1 MNPSIPD
8 QDAIRPLLVLRIAG
22 VIAAALA
29 IAMQSPW
36 PDQTTETIGW
46 VIVSVVAIGSLGL
59 WWWSRGHRSERD
71 SGTIIGLGFFLDAI
85 LAFGVAWTFAG
96 EMYVAAVIP
105 FVALSGALRYRWI
118 GAWIGAAAS
127 VLFSAFVFVHAADIA
142 GTPFDRSG
150 YAFIV
155 LSTVGMGF
163 VAATV
168 AEGWRSRRLEF
179 EGQAARL
186 IELDRLKDRYI
197 AVTSHEI
204 RGPLSAMIAAIDTV
218 RSRWDQLDPEKREH
232 LLEMVQLQGRELD
245 RLVQDLFI
253 SAEVQSGGLQ
263 LQPEWVELEATI
275 KRATEAA
282 AGKRR
287 AHLLEMFVDPLR
299 AEVDPYR
306 VTQIVRNLVENAY
319 KYTFDHTKVVV
330 AALGVDDGLHLEV
343 SDNGD
348 GIPAE
353 KRDQLFEA
361 FSRIE
366 ETAAGQEGVGLGLY
380 VVSQLVAAMNGRID
394 LQSSSRGT
402 TFTIFLPCKTI
413 PLDRPQIGLVGG
425 DEAVPG

>member
-1 MNPSIPD
+1 MLDHESMRPLRILRSAGVVAGALAV
-8 QDAIRPLLVLRIAG
+8 AIR
-22 VIAAALA
+22 
-29 IAMQSPW
+29 SPW
-36 PDQTTETIGW
+36 PDPAAEVVGW
-46 VIVSVVAIGSLGL
+46 TVVSIVAAGSMIL
-59 WWWSRGHRSERD
+59 WWWARGAGGRNLAWV
-71 SGTIIGLGFFLDAI
+71 GILGFVLDAV
-85 LAFGVAWTFAG
+85 LTFGIVWSFAG
-96 EMYVAAVIP
+96 VSPYIFAATP
-105 FVALSGALRYRWI
+105 FVALSGALRFRWT
-118 GAWIGAAAS
+118 GAAVGAG
-127 VLFSAFVFVHAADIA
+127 VTALFSLLSFLRAADVT
-142 GTPFDRSG
+142 GSPFDRSG
-150 YAFIV
+150 YAFVVIT
-155 LSTVGMGF
+155 SAAVGCI
-163 VAATV
+163 AATM
-168 AEGWRSRRLEF
+168 AESWRKRRIEF
-179 EGQAARL
+179 EGQATRL

-263 LQPEWVELEATI
+263 LQPEWVELEPTV

-287 AHLLEMFVDPLR
+287 GHLLEMFVEPLR
-299 AEVDPYR
+299 AQVDPYR

-319 KYTFDHTKVVV
+319 KYTRDRTKVVV
-330 AALGVDDGLHLEV
+330 SARSLNEGLVLEV
-343 SDNGD
+343 SDNGE

-353 KRDQLFEA
+353 KRDELFEA

-366 ETAAGQEGVGLGLY
+366 ETSAGQEGVGLGLY

-402 TFTIFLPCKTI
+402 TFTIYVPCKTI

-425 DEAVPG
+425 DEAIRG

>member
-1 MNPSIPD
+1 LIPD
-8 QDAIRPLLVLRIAG
+8 QEALRPLRVLRTVG

-29 IAMQSPW
+29 IAMRSPW
-36 PDQTTETIGW
+36 PDPATETVGW
-46 VIVSVVAIGSLGL
+46 VVVSVVAMGSLTL
-59 WWWSRGHRSERD
+59 WWWARGHRTDGDLRFI
-71 SGTIIGLGFFLDAI
+71 TALGFSLDML

-96 EMYVAAVIP
+96 KGYVLAAIP
-105 FVALSGALRYRWI
+105 FAILSGALRYRWT
-118 GAWIGAAAS
+118 GAWIGAAATAVFS
-127 VLFSAFVFVHAADIA
+127 VLAFVRLSDLTN
-142 GTPFDRSG
+142 TPFDRAG

-155 LSTVGMGF
+155 LASVSLGC
-163 VAATV
+163 VAATM
-168 AEGWRSRRLEF
+168 ATSWLNRRLEF
-179 EGQAARL
+179 ERQATRL
-186 IELDRLKDRYI
+186 VELDRLKDRYI

-218 RSRWDQLDPEKREH
+218 RTRWDQLDPEKREH

-263 LQPEWVELEATI
+263 LQPEWVELEPTV

-287 AHLLEMFVDPLR
+287 AHLLEMFVEPLR

-319 KYTFDHTKVVV
+319 KYTYDRTKVVV
-330 AALGVDDGLHLEV
+330 SARAVADGLQLEV
-343 SDNGD
+343 SDNGE
-348 GIPAE
+348 GIPAD

-402 TFTIFLPCKTI
+402 TFTIYVPCNTI
-413 PLDRPQIGLVGG
+413 PVDRPQIGLVGG
-425 DEAVPG
+425 DEAIHG